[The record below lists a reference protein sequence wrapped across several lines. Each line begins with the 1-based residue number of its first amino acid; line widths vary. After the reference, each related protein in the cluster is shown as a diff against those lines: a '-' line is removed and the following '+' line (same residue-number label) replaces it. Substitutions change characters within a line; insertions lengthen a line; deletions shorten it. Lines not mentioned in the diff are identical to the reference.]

1 MARPR
6 ASPDALLLHV
16 FRVEEGLGNA
26 VLLELPDGSF
36 GVVDWGTQRS
46 KPRLRALNLM
56 KGARLKFVAATHAHA
71 DHTLGLEE
79 LMAECAAAGIAVER
93 LVYPASTLNTPEA
106 ALTRARIYAKARK
119 IPMSS
124 IEVDPF
130 PGPRGA
136 PEPPWLAF
144 GADWEV
150 RVLAPTKDRVATA
163 ELGALKLGR
172 VAGNETSLVILFRFL
187 DAGGA
192 GDFGLVGGG
201 FVEDDGIGRA
211 LLPGDATPATLRSA
225 AETSRTFA
233 GLSLDNQAFVVP
245 HHGSSAN
252 LPTWIE
258 PSLHGVVVVSAPTDS
273 DHHPSAHV
281 LERIS
286 RLRRAT
292 PAAHVFCTS
301 YAGACAREYG
311 RGTEEPALG
320 RPGPCFE
327 DVVVVVPR
335 GGPAAVVSSSQD
347 GASRRPYGYCGNVRT

>member
-6 ASPDALLLHV
+6 ASSDALLLHV

-46 KPRLRALNLM
+46 KPLRRALRLM
-56 KGARLKFVAATHAHA
+56 EGSRLQFVAATHAHA
-71 DHTLGLEE
+71 DHTLGLEA
-79 LMAECAAAGIAVER
+79 LMAACAEAGIAVER
-93 LVYPASTLNTPEA
+93 LVYPASTLNAPEA
-106 ALTRARIYAKARK
+106 ALTRARIYAKDRK

-130 PGPRGA
+130 PGPRG
-136 PEPPWLAF
+136 PLEPPWLAF
-144 GADWEV
+144 GPGWEV

-172 VAGNETSLVILFRFL
+172 VAGNETSLVILFRFI
-187 DAGGA
+187 DAGDGA
-192 GDFGLVGGG
+192 
-201 FVEDDGIGRA
+201 GIGRA

-225 AETSRTFA
+225 AETSREFA
-233 GLSLDNQAFVVP
+233 GLGLDNQAFVVP

-252 LPTWIE
+252 LPAWIE

-286 RLRRAT
+286 QLRREP

-311 RGTEEPALG
+311 AAAPALG

-335 GGPAAVVSSSQD
+335 SAPAAVVSSSQD